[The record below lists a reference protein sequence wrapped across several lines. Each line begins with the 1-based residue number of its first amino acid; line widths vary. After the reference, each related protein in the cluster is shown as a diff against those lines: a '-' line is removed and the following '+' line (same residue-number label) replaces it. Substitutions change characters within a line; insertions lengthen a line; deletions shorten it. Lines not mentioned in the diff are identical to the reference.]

1 MRKNHILILSLLLF
15 MLGGLAACRGF
26 NPFSGRSQQLASQPV
41 QRGEITA
48 IVSATGQV
56 RANQSANL
64 EWRSSGIAKEINV
77 KVGDRVSQGQV
88 LGALDESSLPSGLI
102 LAKAERVDAQKA
114 LDELLN
120 SQTQTAQARQALDQA
135 EQALQDAQNPDL
147 IRARAQQTVAQ
158 AQQAVDDAEQ
168 KLAIVKSRPSQ
179 ISIEQAHSNMIMAEN
194 KLENTQRQIKRVQKR
209 LDKNPKD
216 YMFFESRKLYR
227 RILKSLEIQRAQQQV
242 KVDEATAKYNRMQEP
257 PDPLDLA
264 EAEANLDYA
273 RANLDAAERDY
284 QRKKDGYSPGEIAVL
299 EAQRDDARR
308 EWERLKDGPDPA
320 DIQAAEARLEAA
332 EATLTMDRITAPFSG
347 VVTEVPVQRGDQVH
361 AGTQAFRLDDLSS
374 LLVDVNISEI
384 DINRIQ
390 VGQPVRLTFDAVSVA
405 IARSGQVDSQTGQ
418 ETPLEYQGRVVEVKD
433 YGQEIQGVTHF
444 GVTVEITDPDQ
455 WIKPGITAEAEF
467 VVQRLEDVLRVP
479 NSAIRFLDGQ
489 RVVYV
494 LRRGSAEAVKITTG
508 ASSQD
513 YSQVLSGDLAEGDM
527 VLTDPPA
534 DILAAR

>member
-418 ETPLEYQGRVVEVKD
+418 EAPLEYQGRVVEVKD

-479 NSAIRFLDGQ
+479 NSAIRFLEGQ